1 MDAEETDKKYEKHKQ
16 GNKQKAKY
24 CKKKMKKKANIILSD
39 NSEGESEKEE
49 EEEDDFLFT
58 LDSDF
63 EGDDSAKEEKEE
75 TKANYTPKSKSN
87 IGEIGIKNWNQELKF
102 RAKNT
107 VFNKSQLT
115 GW

>member
-49 EEEDDFLFT
+49 EEEDDFLF
-58 LDSDF
+58 SDF

-87 IGEIGIKNWNQELKF
+87 IGEIGIKNWNKELKF

>member
-1 MDAEETDKKYEKHKQ
+1 M
-16 GNKQKAKY
+16 
-24 CKKKMKKKANIILSD
+24 SD
-39 NSEGESEKEE
+39 NSEGDSEKEE
-49 EEEDDFLFT
+49 EEEDDFLFD
-58 LDSDF
+58 LNSDF
-63 EGDDSAKEEKEE
+63 EGNDSTKEEEEE

-87 IGEIGIKNWNQELKF
+87 IADIGITNWNKELKF